1 MAGAAVLQVLRQGV
15 WASLTGGCFLD
26 PQLGAFA
33 NCVRLYVW
41 LFLLGLPLGLYS
53 ALPPSPA
60 VAALYCG
67 LVAAFFGTLKAVT
80 FRLHARLDRGDP
92 EGDPEGGAA
101 ALLPPRSP
109 EERDGTPGPPGGGLE
124 LSVLRWPSATPPQ
137 LCGFNQLSELLPHL
151 DTGAGELRG
160 ILTAA
165 DRDRLR
171 SVSPS
176 PPAPAIAA
184 AGAPSPN
191 RVRPPLIRPG
201 EGRVGKGAGPP
212 AGGNPRAANRGA
224 GLVPTFPLTSR
235 WVRDPRYNRG
245 GSGGAGRSRRP
256 PGDPKESLRVSWG
269 SLRIPEV

>member
-15 WASLTGGCFLD
+15 WASLTGGCFLE

-67 LVAAFFGTLKAVT
+67 LVAAFFGAVKAVT
-80 FRLHARLDRGDP
+80 FRLHARLDRDP
-92 EGDPEGGAA
+92 ERDPEGGAA

-109 EERDGTPGPPGGGLE
+109 QERDGTPGPPGGGLQ

-151 DTGAGELRG
+151 DTTTGAGELRG

-165 DRDRLR
+165 DRDWLR
-171 SVSPS
+171 SVGVGGVPGGAWGGRTACGGGTDGAGGDARTPPLSLLLLPPAPGGCPAGSGVPPGSPPPS
-176 PPAPAIAA
+176 PPLGGGPGSACPT
-184 AGAPSPN
+184 PT
-191 RVRPPLIRPG
+191 PPRT
-201 EGRVGKGAGPP
+201 PP
-212 AGGNPRAANRGA
+212 
-224 GLVPTFPLTSR
+224 
-235 WVRDPRYNRG
+235 
-245 GSGGAGRSRRP
+245 
-256 PGDPKESLRVSWG
+256 
-269 SLRIPEV
+269 

>member
-1 MAGAAVLQVLRQGV
+1 MAGSAVLQLLRQGV
-15 WASLTGGCFLD
+15 WASLTGGCFLE

-60 VAALYCG
+60 VAAVYCA
-67 LVAAFFGTLKAVT
+67 LVAAFFGALKAVT
-80 FRLHARLDRGDP
+80 FRLHARLDRAGG

-101 ALLPPRSP
+101 ALLPPHPPPSA

-151 DTGAGELRG
+151 DTNSGAGELRS

-165 DRDRLR
+165 DRDWLR
-171 SVSPS
+171 SLGEGGARGGPSGAGGDARTPLSPPE
-176 PPAPAIAA
+176 PPAPGICSA
-184 AGAPSPN
+184 
-191 RVRPPLIRPG
+191 
-201 EGRVGKGAGPP
+201 
-212 AGGNPRAANRGA
+212 
-224 GLVPTFPLTSR
+224 
-235 WVRDPRYNRG
+235 
-245 GSGGAGRSRRP
+245 GSGVP
-256 PGDPKESLRVSWG
+256 PDSPPHQGGGPSS
-269 SLRIPEV
+269 SIPAPPPQTPATPP